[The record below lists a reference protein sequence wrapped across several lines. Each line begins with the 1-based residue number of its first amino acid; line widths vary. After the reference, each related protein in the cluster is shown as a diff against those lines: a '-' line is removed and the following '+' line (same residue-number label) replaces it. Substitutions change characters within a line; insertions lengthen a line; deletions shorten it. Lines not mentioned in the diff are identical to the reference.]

1 MAGPYYTTIK
11 AKDGRVLNVYHPANA
26 AVGSSLNVEL
36 NGGVTST
43 SEKTFT
49 IKPGTVFT
57 IDDLMSTVPDAAPA
71 HQVEIVKNDDP
82 TGRFLVLNA
91 AMAST
96 NTARRVQELT
106 LTAGVYKLLVRV
118 AGPA

>member
-11 AKDGRVLNVYHPANA
+11 SKDGRVLNLYHA
-26 AVGSSLNVEL
+26 ASQAIGTYIPVEV
-36 NGGVTST
+36 NGGVLST
-43 SEKTFT
+43 SEKAFT
-49 IKPGTVFT
+49 IKEPFT
-57 IDDLMSTVPDAAPA
+57 IDDLFTTVIDATPP

-82 TGRFLVLNA
+82 TGKFLVLNA

-96 NTARRVQELT
+96 NTGRRVQELT
-106 LTAGVYKLLVRV
+106 LSPGTYKLLTRV

>member
-11 AKDGRVLNVYHPANA
+11 GKDGRVINVYHAANA
-26 AVGSSLNVEL
+26 AVGTYLPVEV
-36 NGGVTST
+36 NGGVAST
-43 SEKTFT
+43 SEKSFT
-49 IKPGTVFT
+49 IKVPFT
-57 IDDLMSTVPDAAPA
+57 IDDWFTTVVDASPA

-82 TGRFLVLNA
+82 TGRFLIPSA

-96 NTARRVQELT
+96 NNARRVQELT
-106 LTAGVYKLLVRV
+106 LTPGTYKLMVRV